1 MYEAHQ
7 IAFRTQGRTI
17 LDGISLQV
25 KPGAFTAI
33 VGPNGAGKSTLL
45 KVLAHEHRPSQG
57 TVNINGQDIDSYS
70 PRELAHVRAVLP
82 QTTTVQFAFTVAQV
96 IALGRHGRRA
106 LPAED
111 RAVCEAVMTVTG
123 TLAFRDRQYQTLSG
137 GEKQRVQ
144 LARVLAQVWDETVY
158 PRYILLDE
166 PTSSLDI
173 AQQQYIFHLVRTVCR
188 RNIGVMAIVHDL
200 NQAVQYADALYFL
213 RDGQVVANGPAGE
226 VFTKSNIEETFRCR
240 VHLYRDPVTGHPY
253 IIPASDPAERFI
265 AVGK

>member
-1 MYEAHQ
+1 MYEASQ
-7 IAFRTQGRTI
+7 ITFRTQGRTI
-17 LDGISLQV
+17 LNGISLQV

-45 KVLAHEHRPSQG
+45 KVLAHEHLPSQG
-57 TVNINGQDIDSYS
+57 SVSINGQDIGAYT
-70 PRELAHVRAVLP
+70 PRELSHVRAVLP
-82 QTTTVQFAFTVAQV
+82 QTTSVQFAFTVEQV
-96 IALGRHGRRA
+96 VALGRHGRRA
-106 LPAED
+106 SPAED

-123 TLAFRDRQYQTLSG
+123 TLTFCDRQYQTLSG

-173 AQQQYIFHLVRTVCR
+173 AQQQYIFNLARTVCR

-200 NQAVQYADALYFL
+200 NQAVQYADTLYFL
-213 RDGQVVANGPAGE
+213 RDGQVVAHGAAAQ
-226 VFTKSNIEETFRCR
+226 VFTQNNIEETFRCR
-240 VHLYRDPVTGHPY
+240 INLYRDPITGHPY
-253 IIPASDPAERFI
+253 IIPASDPADRFV

>member
-1 MYEAHQ
+1 MYEANQ
-7 IAFRTQGRTI
+7 IRFRTQGRTI
-17 LDGISLQV
+17 LNGISLQV

-45 KVLAHEHRPSQG
+45 KVMAHEHLPSQG
-57 TVNINGQDIDSYS
+57 NVSINGQDIGSYK
-70 PRELAHVRAVLP
+70 PRELAQVRAVLP
-82 QTTTVQFAFTVAQV
+82 QTTSVQFAFTVEQV
-96 IALGRHGRRA
+96 IALGRHGHRA

-173 AQQQYIFHLVRTVCR
+173 AQQQYIFTLARTVCS

-200 NQAVQYADALYFL
+200 NQAVQYADTLYFL
-213 RDGQVVANGPAGE
+213 REGQMVAHGPAGQ
-226 VFTKSNIEETFRCR
+226 VFTQRNIEETFRCR
-240 VHLYRDPVTGHPY
+240 VNLYRDPVTGHPY
-253 IIPASDPAERFI
+253 IIPASDPADHFV

>member
-17 LDGISLQV
+17 LHGISLQV

-45 KVLAHEHRPSQG
+45 KVLANEHRPSEG
-57 TVNINGQDIDSYS
+57 SVSINGQDIGSYT
-70 PRELAHVRAVLP
+70 PRELAQVRAVLP
-82 QTTTVQFAFTVAQV
+82 QATAVQFAFTVQQV
-96 IALGRHGRRA
+96 VALGRHGRRS
-106 LPAED
+106 LPAEE

-123 TLAFRDRQYQTLSG
+123 TLAFRERQYQTLSG

-173 AQQQYIFHLVRTVCR
+173 AQQQYIFNLARAVCA

-200 NQAVQYADALYFL
+200 NQAVQYADTLYFL
-213 RDGQVVANGPAGE
+213 RDGLVMAHGPAGQ
-226 VFTKSNIEETFRCR
+226 VFTQHNIEETFRCR
-240 VHLYRDPVTGHPY
+240 VNLYRDPVTGHPY
-253 IIPASDPAERFI
+253 IIPASDPADRFV

>member
-1 MYEAHQ
+1 MYEANH
-7 IAFRTQGRTI
+7 ITFRTHGRSI
-17 LDGISLQV
+17 LNDISLQF
-25 KPGAFTAI
+25 KPGMFTAI

-45 KVLAHEHRPSQG
+45 KVMAHEHRPSQG
-57 TVNINGQDIDSYS
+57 SVSINGQDISSYT

-82 QTTTVQFAFTVAQV
+82 QTTSVQFAFTVGQV
-96 IALGRHGRRA
+96 VALGRHGRRA

-111 RAVCEAVMTVTG
+111 RAVCEAVMILTG

-173 AQQQYIFHLVRTVCR
+173 AQQQYIFNLARTVCS

-200 NQAVQYADALYFL
+200 NQAVQYADTLYFL
-213 RDGQVVANGPAGE
+213 RDGQVVAHGPAAQ
-226 VFTKSNIEETFRCR
+226 VFTQSNIEETFRCR
-240 VHLYRDPVTGHPY
+240 INLYRDPVTGHPY
-253 IIPASDPAERFI
+253 IIPAIDPADRFV